1 MITVFNRFML
11 AVCLMIV
18 CSMLIGFNEAT
29 EGRLLKSFAA
39 LIAAYKEQ

>member
-18 CSMLIGFNEAT
+18 CSMLYGFNEASD
-29 EGRLLKSFAA
+29 GLLLKS
-39 LIAAYKEQ
+39 LIAAVNSR

>member
-29 EGRLLKSFAA
+29 DGQLFKS
-39 LIAAYKEQ
+39 LIAAYNNR

>member
-18 CSMLIGFNEAT
+18 CSMVYGFNEAT
-29 EGRLLKSFAA
+29 DGLLLKSFIA
-39 LIAAYKEQ
+39 LIAAYKDQ

>member
-29 EGRLLKSFAA
+29 DGGIVNMLRMIILAVIRE
-39 LIAAYKEQ
+39 